1 MPQANAVFPTNTAT
15 VMEKKGYMK
24 KYPQYPFD
32 RFIPIDRS
40 LPAHAQTVS
49 TIVFDSVGEAR
60 FTSGG
65 LNPTFPTAD
74 INARQVSLDMYY
86 GEMGITISESDAQAA
101 ANGSTDPVAM
111 KYAAAFMAVRRLM
124 NDLAMNGRPEIGVKG
139 LLNHDGIASS
149 PAAKALSAMT
159 GQEAFQAIIDL
170 LAMVSNQTLG
180 RYTADTL
187 ILPLSEYNI
196 LKTKRFELTP
206 GLTVMSA
213 LKQSE
218 GDIEGVSAPGLR
230 VGYSNDLTSKAIA
243 YPRTDDVLRMFIPQG
258 YKLKPRQPLG
268 NGWAVPGSFKIS
280 PLQIKDLSA
289 FAELEWV

>member
-1 MPQANAVFPTNTAT
+1 MPQVNANFPTSLAQQIERK
-15 VMEKKGYMK
+15 VYAK

-32 RFIPIDRS
+32 TLIPIDRS
-40 LPAHAQTVS
+40 MPAHVQS
-49 TIVFDSVGEAR
+49 IGTIVMDSVGEAR

-74 INARQVSLDMYY
+74 INARLVNLDVYY

-101 ANGSTDPVAM
+101 ALGMGDPVAM
-111 KYAAAFMAVRRLM
+111 KYSAAFMAVRRLM

-139 LLNHDGIASS
+139 LLNHDGIESS

-170 LAMVSNQTLG
+170 LSMVSNQTLG

-187 ILPLSEYNI
+187 ILPLAEFNI
-196 LKTKRFELTP
+196 LKTKRFDLTP

-213 LKQSE
+213 LRQSE
-218 GDIEGVSAPGLR
+218 GEIEGQEAPGLR
-230 VGYSNDLTSKAIA
+230 VGYSNDLTNKAIA
-243 YPRTDDVLRMFIPQG
+243 YPRTDEVLRMFIPQG